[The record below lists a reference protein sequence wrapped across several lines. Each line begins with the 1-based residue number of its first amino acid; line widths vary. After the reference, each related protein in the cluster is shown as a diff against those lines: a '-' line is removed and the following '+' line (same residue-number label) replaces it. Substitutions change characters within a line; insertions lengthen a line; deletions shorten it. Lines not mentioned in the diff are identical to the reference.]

1 MFIARCFSYLR
12 QNSTLKFAAIDIGS
26 NAVRLLVEEVIEHK
40 TGTHIQKVSFTRVPL
55 RLGADTFGK
64 GFISDKKV
72 RQLSTTMK
80 AFWYLMEVHDV
91 VSFRACATSAMREAK
106 NGKEVVKHIFQDANL
121 PIEIISGKEEADL
134 IFGNFDQHKIDIT
147 KSYLYIDVGGGS
159 TELSII
165 KKGVRVKSKSFRLG
179 TVRALEGK
187 TKPAEWRAMKDW
199 VEDEI
204 LSKDSKYTAIGTGGN
219 INRVYK
225 MSRRKML
232 EPISMKELKEIH
244 EFISKY
250 SVEERITQLRLK
262 PDRAD
267 VITHATEIYIRVME
281 LAGVKKMIVP
291 KVGLSDGIVVDLYQ
305 KHLAAL
311 S

>member
-1 MFIARCFSYLR
+1 
-12 QNSTLKFAAIDIGS
+12 
-26 NAVRLLVEEVIEHK
+26 

-55 RLGADTFGK
+55 RFGADTFGK
-64 GFISDKKV
+64 GFISDKKI

>member
-1 MFIARCFSYLR
+1 M
-12 QNSTLKFAAIDIGS
+12 KFAAIDIGS

-40 TGTHIQKVSFTRVPL
+40 TGTHIQKVSFTRVPI
-55 RLGADTFGK
+55 RLGADTFDK
-64 GFISDKKV
+64 GFISKKKV
-72 RQLSTTMK
+72 AQLSTTMK
-80 AFWYLMEVHDV
+80 AFWYLMEVHEV
-91 VSFRACATSAMREAK
+91 VSFRACATSAMREAS
-106 NGKEVVKHIFQDANL
+106 NGKEVVKHILQDANL
-121 PIEIISGKEEADL
+121 PIEIITGREEADL
-134 IFGNFDQHKIDIT
+134 IFGNFDQHKIDT
-147 KSYLYIDVGGGS
+147 KKSYLYIDVGGGS

-165 KKGVRVKSKSFRLG
+165 KNGVRVKSKSFKLG
-179 TVRALEGK
+179 TVRALQGK
-187 TKPAEWRAMKDW
+187 TKPGEWRSVKKW
-199 VEDEI
+199 IEEEI
-204 LSKDSKYTAIGTGGN
+204 LSKDNKYTAIGTGGN

-244 EFISKY
+244 DFISGY
-250 SVEERITQLRLK
+250 EVSERITQLRLK